1 MALFS
6 VNYGSDVMN
15 KYMGM
20 NVILPEGDE
29 GIKDGDG
36 KFAVIYL
43 LHGYTDDYTKWCR
56 LTSIER
62 YANER
67 GIAVVMPDA
76 GKSFYADMAH
86 GDPYFTYLTE
96 EVPAYV
102 QKWFPIS
109 GDPAHTYVA
118 GLSMGGYG
126 AMKMA
131 LTYPERFKAAASFSG
146 ALAMAEM
153 ANSKVSDDAEP
164 WLKRTEIDVPL
175 AFGDVT
181 KIAGGPNDVFWLASQ
196 AKDSGKIL
204 PDLYIACGTD
214 DFIFGHTTFF
224 ANHLKTL
231 GIPFK
236 YHDEAAIHEWGYWDR
251 EVDLFLAWVS
261 GSART
266 I

>member
-1 MALFS
+1 MALFN

-20 NVILPEGDE
+20 NIIIPEGDV
-29 GIKDGDG
+29 GIKDEEG
-36 KFAVIYL
+36 KYAVVYL

-56 LTSIER
+56 LTAIER
-62 YANER
+62 YANDL
-67 GIAVVMPDA
+67 GIAVVMPDG
-76 GKSFYADMAH
+76 GKSFYTDMIH

-102 QKWFPIS
+102 QKWLPITK
-109 GDPAHTYVA
+109 DPTYTYIA

-131 LTYPERFKAAASFSG
+131 LTYPERYKAAGSFSG
-146 ALAMAEM
+146 VLAMVEM
-153 ANSKVSDDAEP
+153 ANAILPEDSEP

-181 KIAGGPNDVFWLASQ
+181 KIAGSSNDVYWLAEE
-196 AKDSGKIL
+196 AKKAGKLL
-204 PDLYIACGTD
+204 PDLYLSCGTE
-214 DFIFGHTTFF
+214 DFIYEHTTFF
-224 ANHLKTL
+224 AGHLENL
-231 GIPFK
+231 GIPFN
-236 YHDEAAIHEWGYWDR
+236 YHEEPGVHELSLIH
-251 EVDLFLAWVS
+251 
-261 GSART
+261 